1 MTLTGRA
8 QQRHRPGTGW
18 SQGPTRPHPGDS
30 PGITRGITPIIYP
43 AGDVFIVAEQAQAG
57 S

>member
-1 MTLTGRA
+1 MTLTDLARQWRTGGSGR
-8 QQRHRPGTGW
+8 G
-18 SQGPTRPHPGDS
+18 QGPAGPHPGDS

-43 AGDVFIVAEQAQAG
+43 AGDLFIVAEQAQVT